1 MNIFQKILSKWLKI
15 QLLNCMI
22 RVQFSKKLPIFI
34 SRGYNIL
41 QLVRE
46 KKSPCLALILRG
58 KVCIFSLLGM
68 MLAFF

>member
-46 KKSPCLALILRG
+46 KKILAWL
-58 KVCIFSLLGM
+58 
-68 MLAFF
+68 